1 MKSISEIHA
10 AAASAE
16 LLDVLHE
23 LVREEELR
31 IGTERKPG
39 GAYTRWSNA
48 APADLTKARNYEV
61 QTARLHAGRLVLATM
76 SPEEFKRR
84 LFAQTR
90 ATPSLFV

>member
-23 LVREEELR
+23 LVREEEVR
-31 IGTERKPG
+31 VGTEKKPG
-39 GAYTRWSNA
+39 GAYTRWA
-48 APADLTKARNYEV
+48 DATPADLTKARNYEK
-61 QTARLHAGRLVLATM
+61 QTARLHAARLVIATM

-84 LFAQTR
+84 LHTQTR
-90 ATPSLFV
+90 AQPPLFV